1 MENEEIVTID
11 MLNDE
16 ELVNLYCQVLE
27 HIEFLN
33 NSILELESEGNDNE

>member
-16 ELVNLYCQVLE
+16 ELVNLYYQVLE

-33 NSILELESEGNDNE
+33 NSILELESEGNVNE

>member
-16 ELVNLYCQVLE
+16 ELVNLYYQVLE